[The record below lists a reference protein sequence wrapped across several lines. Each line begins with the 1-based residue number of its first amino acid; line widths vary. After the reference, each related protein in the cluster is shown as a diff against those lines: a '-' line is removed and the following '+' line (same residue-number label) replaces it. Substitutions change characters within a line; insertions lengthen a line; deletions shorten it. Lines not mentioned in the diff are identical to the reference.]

1 MKQQEVPDNPITTA
15 LNEAKFR
22 WVHLKVAAIAA
33 FSLIFDGYD
42 FQATAYAAPL
52 IRQEWQLDPKVLGGL
67 ISAGFIGLFVGSMG
81 ASYLADLIGRKRA
94 LAICTL
100 VYSLFTAAATF
111 APDFNWFV
119 GLRFLTGVGLGGVVP
134 IAAAWVIEFTP
145 ASRRAA
151 ITAAVLSCFLFGWIV
166 ASVAALFIIPEFG
179 WRAFFF
185 LGALP
190 AVLAAFLIF
199 WGPESPM
206 WLLSRGRSDEARK
219 VLAQIAPDADLTSQS
234 VTGFVRPRSNWL
246 LLLSTQWLKTTIIIG
261 LIYFMLAVLSAGIT
275 QWLPTLLVDRGI
287 TLRNTYLYSFVVS
300 AGPMTGSIVM
310 GLLLD
315 VVGRRPAFV
324 AFWLCASAFIA
335 AFAFATSPAG
345 VMILG
350 FGLTFFS
357 IATYTC
363 MDVVTAELYP
373 TDLRASAVG
382 WGLGISRLG
391 GAVGPVLGGYLVSN
405 HISYAGFFLVFA
417 IPPIINIVLSTGLRF
432 AKSRPQLTH

>member
-1 MKQQEVPDNPITTA
+1 MNQQEVPSNPIATA
-15 LNEAKFR
+15 LNEAEFR
-22 WVHLKVAAIAA
+22 SIHLKVAAIAA
-33 FSLIFDGYD
+33 FGLIFDGYD

-67 ISAGFIGLFVGSMG
+67 ISAGFIGLFVGSMA

-94 LAICTL
+94 FALCTL
-100 VYSLFTAAATF
+100 LYSVFTAAAAF
-111 APDFNWFV
+111 APDFNWFI
-119 GLRFLTGVGLGGVVP
+119 GFRFLTGVGLGGVVP
-134 IAAAWVIEFTP
+134 IAAAWIFEFMP
-145 ASRRAA
+145 ARWRAA

-166 ASVAALFIIPEFG
+166 ASVAALFVIPEFG

-190 AVLAAFLIF
+190 AILAVFLIF
-199 WGPESPM
+199 WGPESPV
-206 WLLSRGRSDEARK
+206 WLLSRGRFDEAQRILK
-219 VLAQIAPDADLTSQS
+219 RIAPDADLQGQS
-234 VTGFVRPRSNWL
+234 VAAFVRPRSNWL
-246 LLLSTQWLKTTIIIG
+246 RLLSAQWLKSTIIIG
-261 LIYFMLAVLSAGIT
+261 MIYFLLAVLSAGIT

-287 TLRNTYLYSFVVS
+287 TLRNTYLYTFVVS

-310 GLLLD
+310 GFLLD
-315 VVGRRPAFV
+315 VIGRRLAFV
-324 AFWLCASAFIA
+324 VFWLCASTFIVL
-335 AFAFATSPAG
+335 FAFATSPAG

-391 GAVGPVLGGYLVSN
+391 GAVGPLLGGYLISN

-417 IPPIINIVLSTGLRF
+417 IPPIINIVLSSGLRF
-432 AKSRPQLTH
+432 AKSRPQLVH